1 MDLSNALWRKSSHSG
16 NTGGNC
22 VELARLADTVGI
34 RDSKNVTFPYL
45 TVSRSTM
52 AKLMDR
58 IKAAEFDR

>member
-1 MDLSNALWRKSSHSG
+1 MDLSNAMWRKSSHSA

-34 RDSKNVTFPYL
+34 RDSKNVMFPYL
-45 TVSRSTM
+45 TVSRSAM
-52 AKLMDR
+52 ARLVDR